1 MTIPFKQLV
10 TERVVRVFAVGR
22 VVNPVVVDMFALAG
36 GYDGFWLDQE
46 HAGLTYEQMV
56 VAAVCARAND
66 FDCFVRMA
74 PTGYSQ
80 VTQCLETG
88 AGGVM
93 AARIE
98 SAAQAEQF
106 VQWAKF
112 APRGSRG
119 MNTSGRDARYTHRPP
134 AQFAT
139 EANRENFVAIQIET
153 RGALEEAERIAAIDG
168 VDLLFVGP
176 VDLSQA
182 LGITGQLGHE
192 TLWTAIERVAAAC
205 RKHGKNW
212 GIVPPDPSL
221 AERAVELGCR
231 MLTMGNDVMCLRRG
245 IQAVKESYGK
255 RFQAHQPIEP

>member
-1 MTIPFKQLV
+1 MPSFKVLLA
-10 TERVVRVFAVGR
+10 EGRVLRVFALGR
-22 VVNPVVVDMFALAG
+22 VVSPVLVDMFALAG

-56 VAAVCARAND
+56 VASLAARANN

-119 MNTSGRDARYTHRPP
+119 MNTSGRDAHYTHKAP
-134 AQFAT
+134 AQFAAD
-139 EANRENFVAIQIET
+139 ANRDGLVAIQIET
-153 RGALEEAERIAAIDG
+153 RGALDEAERIAAIDG
-168 VDLLFVGP
+168 VDVLFVGP

-192 TLWTAIERVAAAC
+192 TLWAGIERVSAAC
-205 RKHGKNW
+205 RKYGKHW
-212 GIVPPDPSL
+212 GIVPPDPTL
-221 AERAVELGCR
+221 AERAVELGCQI
-231 MLTMGNDVMCLRRG
+231 LTMGNDVMCLRRG
-245 IQAVKESYGK
+245 IQAVKESYAR
-255 RFQAHQPIEP
+255 RFAVGTSS